1 MLLKVNKLTKIFG
14 GLTAVQAL
22 DFNINEGE
30 LLALVGPNG
39 SGKTTVFN
47 MLTGVHKPTRG
58 KIVLMG
64 QDIVGNKPH
73 EIAACGIGRTFQITK
88 LFNQVSTL
96 QNVLMGFHCV
106 TKTGLWG
113 AISRHSRAR
122 QEEDECREKAL
133 ELLALMGLKDARDRI
148 AENLSSAEHRR
159 LMITVALATN
169 PKLLLLDEP
178 IAGMGQSE
186 IDELM
191 SMITKIRENGV
202 TILLIEHNMRVVMDI
217 SDRIIVLNSGV
228 KIAEGKPE
236 EIANN
241 EAVVEAYLG
250 RDDNAQ
256 Y

>member
-1 MLLKVNKLTKIFG
+1 MLLQVNSLTKVFG
-14 GLTAVQAL
+14 GLSAVQDL
-22 DFNINEGE
+22 DFDLHEGE

-58 KIVLMG
+58 KIIFRG
-64 QDIVGNKPH
+64 RDIAGYKPH
-73 EIAACGIGRTFQITK
+73 QVAARGIGRTFQITK

-106 TKTGLWG
+106 TKAGVWG
-113 AISRHSRAR
+113 AISRHGRAR
-122 QEEDECREKAL
+122 QEEAACREKAMALL
-133 ELLALMGLKDARDRI
+133 ELMGLVNSRDRI

-159 LMITVALATN
+159 LMIAVALATD

-178 IAGMGQSE
+178 IAGMSRSE
-186 IDELM
+186 IDELLG
-191 SMITKIRENGV
+191 MISKIREKGITV
-202 TILLIEHNMRVVMDI
+202 LLIEHNMRVVMDV
-217 SDRIIVLNSGV
+217 SDRIVVLSYGV
-228 KIAEGKPE
+228 KIAEGNPE
-236 EIANN
+236 EIAKD
-241 EAVVEAYLG
+241 EAVIEAYLG

>member
-1 MLLKVNKLTKIFG
+1 MLLTVKNLTKMFG
-14 GLTAVQAL
+14 GLAAVSDL
-22 DFNINEGE
+22 DFDLREGE

-58 KIVLMG
+58 KIIFEG
-64 QDIVGNKPH
+64 QNIAGNKPH
-73 EIAACGIGRTFQITK
+73 QIAACGIGRTFQITR
-88 LFNQVSTL
+88 LFNKVSVL
-96 QNVLMGFHCV
+96 QNVLTGFHCA
-106 TKTGLWG
+106 TGTGVWG
-113 AISRHSRAR
+113 ALARHRR
-122 QEEDECREKAL
+122 FREEEERCREEAK
-133 ELLALMGLKDARDRI
+133 ELLELMGLAHSKDRI

-159 LMITVALATN
+159 LMITVALATK
-169 PKLLLLDEP
+169 PRLLLLDEP
-178 IAGMGQSE
+178 IAGMGKPE

-191 SMITKIRENGV
+191 GMIKKIRDKGI

-217 SDRIIVLNSGV
+217 SDRVVVLSYGL

-236 EIANN
+236 EIVNN
-241 EAVVEAYLG
+241 EAVIEAYLG